1 MPELPEVE
9 TIKTIL
15 QPIVKGKSIKDI
27 RCFRKKSIV
36 SDPDV
41 FLASL
46 IGETFLDVT
55 RKGKFLVFHLTHDKV
70 VISHLRM
77 EGKYFEG
84 RSSDVPDKHDVL
96 IYDFT
101 DGSSLRFNDVRK
113 FGILMLSNEKDYLLN
128 PPLSLLGPEPWDLDV
143 NTFHKGLQR
152 RKSEPIKEALL
163 DQTLISGLG
172 NIYDDEVLFATK
184 INPKME
190 ANLISLKQAEA
201 IKKES
206 IRILREAIKNGGSTI
221 RSYHPKEGVSGMM
234 QNELLAY
241 GKGNTPCSRCGF
253 PLRKI
258 SIGGRGTVYC
268 PICQHIEGKPLIVG
282 VTGPIASGK
291 SSVSTYL
298 ESNGYQ
304 KIDADATVSSLYME
318 NDVKNG
324 LSSLFGEEAVKDGN
338 VDRDYLSKMLLDGAN
353 KEKLDSFIHPLVYK
367 RIEEEINNSK
377 AKRIVIDVPLLI
389 DSPLEEI
396 CDLIIYVEANE
407 KTQIARLVER
417 GKDPKTSL
425 AINSG
430 FPRGKAKKKAGIVID
445 ANYDINHLKKE
456 LESYDFLLDK

>member
-1 MPELPEVE
+1 
-9 TIKTIL
+9 
-15 QPIVKGKSIKDI
+15 
-27 RCFRKKSIV
+27 
-36 SDPDV
+36 
-41 FLASL
+41 
-46 IGETFLDVT
+46 
-55 RKGKFLVFHLTHDKV
+55 
-70 VISHLRM
+70 
-77 EGKYFEG
+77 
-84 RSSDVPDKHDVL
+84 
-96 IYDFT
+96 
-101 DGSSLRFNDVRK
+101 
-113 FGILMLSNEKDYLLN
+113 MLSNEKDYLLN

-304 KIDADATVSSLYME
+304 KIDADAIVSSLYME
-318 NDVKNG
+318 SDVKNG
-324 LSSLFGEEAVKDGN
+324 LSSLFGEEAIKDGN
-338 VDRDYLSKMLLDGAN
+338 VDRDYLSKVLLDGAN